1 MPPHWGNPR
10 CGCISHFIFFLAHM
24 TKSLE
29 DRYADMHVYIDNL
42 FDKLGTERAIR
53 NLEDEFGRKEA
64 ETILYFHAA
73 VTARMR

>member
-1 MPPHWGNPR
+1 
-10 CGCISHFIFFLAHM
+10 M
-24 TKSLE
+24 TKGLE